1 VIPGKQRRK
10 FPPDRLDVHG
20 AVAGSTLDVSQL
32 PSYVFGPGSLLW
44 WGTLGVVAIEG
55 TVFVLAL
62 GAYYYLR
69 TNNQAWPMGVPPP
82 ELRWGVLNTII
93 MVVSLLPNHWTKH
106 AALRHDLG
114 RVRVGMFACIVVAVL
129 FLGVRILEFTALNV
143 GWDTNAYG
151 SIVWILLG
159 LHTVHL
165 ITDFFDS
172 VILYGVM
179 VAGPLEG
186 KRFVD
191 VAENAEY
198 WDFVVLAWLPIF
210 ATIYIAPRF

>member
-1 VIPGKQRRK
+1 VIPHKPRRQ
-10 FPPDRLDVHG
+10 FAPNRLDVHG
-20 AVAGSTLDVSQL
+20 AVAADTLDVSQL

-62 GAYYYLR
+62 GAYFYLR
-69 TNNQAWPMGVPPP
+69 TNNQGWPMGVPPP

-93 MVVSLLPNHWTKH
+93 MLASLLPNHWTKH

-114 RVRVGMFACIVVAVL
+114 RVRLGMLVCLVVALV

-143 GWDTNAYG
+143 SWDTNAYG
-151 SIVWILLG
+151 SIVWTLLG

-165 ITDFFDS
+165 ITDFLDS
-172 VILYGVM
+172 AVLYGVM
-179 VAGPLEG
+179 IAGPLEG
-186 KRFVD
+186 KRYVD

-210 ATIYIAPRF
+210 ATLYIAPRF